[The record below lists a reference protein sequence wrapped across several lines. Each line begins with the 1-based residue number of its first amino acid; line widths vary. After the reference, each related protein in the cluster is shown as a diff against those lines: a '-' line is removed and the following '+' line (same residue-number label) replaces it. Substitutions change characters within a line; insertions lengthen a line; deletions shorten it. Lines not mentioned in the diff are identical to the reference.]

1 MKINPTNSIW
11 GSRGAMFANT
21 TCGLQTAEKK
31 NPTQHTASYM
41 KGLSQTGKDKD
52 PDAEKLQKILDKAK
66 AGKKLTQEEL
76 DFLREKSPENYRK
89 IVAAMQERE
98 MLRQQMEAAK
108 SRMEAEQI
116 YMSHM
121 SAAQEAKDEITLAQL
136 KGGHDE
142 VVATDEYAGKPL
154 TAEEEQALPEAEK
167 KKRKKRCHAPV
178 GPLVSP
184 RAASTIVG
192 GLIDIKK

>member
-1 MKINPTNSIW
+1 MKINPTVSIF

-21 TCGLQTAEKK
+21 TCGLRTAEKK
-31 NPTQHTASYM
+31 NPAQHTASYM
-41 KGLSQTGKDKD
+41 KGLSQTGKDKN

-76 DFLREKSPENYRK
+76 EFLREKSPESYRK

-108 SRMEAEQI
+108 SRMEAERI

-121 SAAQEAKDEITLAQL
+121 SAAQEVKDEIVLAQL

-142 VVATDEYAGKPL
+142 AIATDEYADKPL
-154 TAEEEQALPEAEK
+154 TAEEEQALPESEK
-167 KKRKKRCHAPV
+167 NKRKKHRHAPV

-192 GLIDIKK
+192 GLIDVKK